1 MSLLAAGEDQ
11 VMGLWVSE
19 GSCPSGGQHACP
31 SLLRGHRDVAP
42 SPQMSRH
49 GQRTRARGVTT
60 TSPQHMALPRAP
72 LCSPRIGIWLARAI
86 CSSRPVAM
94 VTGWLEMGFHQRRP
108 GRLGKKCRQGKI
120 FLFFFVSWAEMKGRG
135 RDPAG
140 GACVPSF
147 LPTHGCPV
155 PRLLLLAPLSLPDSP
170 FPSGLGLRAC
180 NAAAASWA
188 AAVQVC
194 AGRCPASPGMAAGSE
209 PPGCCEEGP
218 RCLLRSLSPSPG
230 AVPVQRPS
238 PAHVPLEHACWSG
251 GDALVVYVPPLP
263 CFPSGL
269 VAFSPVAAQAEVT
282 RAVLSTRTFRTSA
295 GGWLGLGSRLAQTVG
310 ARFWVP
316 VCQAVVGPLL
326 SRCKTCGCMGT
337 RWLVGK
343 CGLANGLRCAAGGV
357 DATQPPAPPLHQ
369 LSPGHAR
376 KPGRPPP
383 LPWCAAEGRLG
394 QVGCLFYAES
404 HLSDQVTPRL
414 SH

>member
-1 MSLLAAGEDQ
+1 MQAGKN
-11 VMGLWVSE
+11 
-19 GSCPSGGQHACP
+19 
-31 SLLRGHRDVAP
+31 
-42 SPQMSRH
+42 
-49 GQRTRARGVTT
+49 
-60 TSPQHMALPRAP
+60 LP
-72 LCSPRIGIWLARAI
+72 
-86 CSSRPVAM
+86 
-94 VTGWLEMGFHQRRP
+94 
-108 GRLGKKCRQGKI
+108 
-120 FLFFFVSWAEMKGRG
+120 FFFVSWAEMKGRG

-170 FPSGLGLRAC
+170 FPSGLGLCAC

-188 AAVQVC
+188 AAMQVC

-230 AVPVQRPS
+230 AVPLQRPS
-238 PAHVPLEHACWSG
+238 PAHVPLEHACWSA

-282 RAVLSTRTFRTSA
+282 RAVLSARTFRTSA

-316 VCQAVVGPLL
+316 VCRAVVGPLL

-357 DATQPPAPPLHQ
+357 DATRPPAPPLHQ
-369 LSPGHAR
+369 LSPGCAR
-376 KPGRPPP
+376 KPGRPPRP
-383 LPWCAAEGRLG
+383 ARVRCRGEAGAGWLSVLCRESPVRPSHSQTFSLNKPGIENKPGESGVLLFVYVCLCAGIF
-394 QVGCLFYAES
+394 QVEMALKKETKEETINNCLLVDSKIWAN
-404 HLSDQVTPRL
+404 V
-414 SH
+414 